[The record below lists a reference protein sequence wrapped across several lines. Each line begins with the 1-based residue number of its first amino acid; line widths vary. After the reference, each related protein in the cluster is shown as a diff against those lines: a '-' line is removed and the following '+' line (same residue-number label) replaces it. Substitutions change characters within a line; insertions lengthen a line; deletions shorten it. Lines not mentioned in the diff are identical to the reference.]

1 MFKYFKRQSYFNS
14 SKTIKEDV
22 FDSVYLA
29 EIMDSYE
36 QVCLL
41 IDESELKL
49 KKLKRGDKIST
60 PQSLANKLKIEEL
73 KE

>member
-1 MFKYFKRQSYFNS
+1 M
-14 SKTIKEDV
+14 

-49 KKLKRGDKIST
+49 KKLKKGERICT

-73 KE
+73 KEQL